1 VAAYLGE
8 LDRQGRLGVARA
20 AQPDSA
26 QQADLFRQEPGAEWV
41 EVDLNGVRVER
52 RRPFGGSWLG
62 LLLLGHSSRAAGLF
76 RVEVEAGAEGGAHLT
91 WTKRDERREWMKL
104 SEGCYLLPSNVTDW
118 SGEELWRAY
127 IQLTEAEEALRL
139 HKGDLVMRPVWHQKE
154 DRVQAHIL
162 FAFWPMCSGKRW
174 ASGVN
179 APASA
184 TNRARSSPSWNKSLW
199 SMLYCPRGPALRYA
213 NAVSAAPTT
222 TKPFCSSGSAWKSPL
237 ASILQTCSEDFAM
250 PTLKTKDLLFKLR
263 KLGWHRLGC
272 ILLLFNNLRSCFSL
286 WNDLSRPASRP
297 GCSIGRESNPHH
309 ASRWP
314 APEKTK
320 VRYAGDA
327 RP

>member
-1 VAAYLGE
+1 VYLRRCYRQKDGKRHAYWALVESCRTARGPRQRVAAYLGE

-162 FAFWPMCSGKRW
+162 VCFLAYVLWKTLGQRCQRAGLGDEPRKIFAELEQISLVDVVLPTRTGIAIRKR
-174 ASGVN
+174 
-179 APASA
+179 
-184 TNRARSSPSWNKSLW
+184 
-199 SMLYCPRGPALRYA
+199 C
-213 NAVSAAPTT
+213 VSRPNNHQAILLQRLGLEIPTR
-222 TKPFCSSGSAWKSPL
+222 L
-237 ASILQTCSEDFAM
+237 DFA
-250 PTLKTKDLLFKLR
+250 DL
-263 KLGWHRLGC
+263 
-272 ILLLFNNLRSCFSL
+272 
-286 WNDLSRPASRP
+286 
-297 GCSIGRESNPHH
+297 
-309 ASRWP
+309 
-314 APEKTK
+314 
-320 VRYAGDA
+320 
-327 RP
+327 

>member
-1 VAAYLGE
+1 MYLRRCYRQKDGKRHAYWALVESCRTARGPRQRVAAYLGE

-162 FAFWPMCSGKRW
+162 VCFLAYVLWKTLGQWCQRAGLGDEPRKIFAELEQISLVDVVLPTRTGIAIRKRCV
-174 ASGVN
+174 SRPQQPPSHS
-179 APASA
+179 APAA
-184 TNRARSSPSWNKSLW
+184 
-199 SMLYCPRGPALRYA
+199 
-213 NAVSAAPTT
+213 
-222 TKPFCSSGSAWKSPL
+222 
-237 ASILQTCSEDFAM
+237 
-250 PTLKTKDLLFKLR
+250 
-263 KLGWHRLGC
+263 
-272 ILLLFNNLRSCFSL
+272 
-286 WNDLSRPASRP
+286 RP
-297 GCSIGRESNPHH
+297 GNPH
-309 ASRWP
+309 SPRFCRLVV
-314 APEKTK
+314 KTSQCLH
-320 VRYAGDA
+320 
-327 RP
+327 

>member
-1 VAAYLGE
+1 MYLRRCYRQKDGKRHAYWALVESCRTARGPRQRVAAYLGE

-162 FAFWPMCSGKRW
+162 VCFLAYVLWKTLGQWCQRAGLGDEPRKIFAELEQISLVDVVLPTRTGIAIRKR
-174 ASGVN
+174 
-179 APASA
+179 
-184 TNRARSSPSWNKSLW
+184 
-199 SMLYCPRGPALRYA
+199 C
-213 NAVSAAPTT
+213 VSRPNNHQAILLQRLGLEIPTR
-222 TKPFCSSGSAWKSPL
+222 L
-237 ASILQTCSEDFAM
+237 DFA
-250 PTLKTKDLLFKLR
+250 DL
-263 KLGWHRLGC
+263 
-272 ILLLFNNLRSCFSL
+272 
-286 WNDLSRPASRP
+286 
-297 GCSIGRESNPHH
+297 
-309 ASRWP
+309 
-314 APEKTK
+314 
-320 VRYAGDA
+320 
-327 RP
+327 

>member
-1 VAAYLGE
+1 MESCRTARGPRQRVAAYLGE

-162 FAFWPMCSGKRW
+162 VCFLAYVLWKTLGQWCQRAGLGDEPRKIFAELEQISLVDVVLPTRTGIAIRKR
-174 ASGVN
+174 
-179 APASA
+179 
-184 TNRARSSPSWNKSLW
+184 
-199 SMLYCPRGPALRYA
+199 C
-213 NAVSAAPTT
+213 VSRPNNHQAILLQRLGLEIPTR
-222 TKPFCSSGSAWKSPL
+222 L
-237 ASILQTCSEDFAM
+237 DFA
-250 PTLKTKDLLFKLR
+250 DL
-263 KLGWHRLGC
+263 
-272 ILLLFNNLRSCFSL
+272 
-286 WNDLSRPASRP
+286 
-297 GCSIGRESNPHH
+297 
-309 ASRWP
+309 
-314 APEKTK
+314 
-320 VRYAGDA
+320 
-327 RP
+327 

>member
-1 VAAYLGE
+1 MYLRRCYRQKDGKRHAYWALVESCRTARGPRQRVAAYLGE

-76 RVEVEAGAEGGAHLT
+76 QVEVEAGAEGGAHLT

-162 FAFWPMCSGKRW
+162 VCFLAYVLWKTLGQWCQRAGLGDEPRKIFAELEQISLVDVVLPTRTGIAIRKR
-174 ASGVN
+174 
-179 APASA
+179 
-184 TNRARSSPSWNKSLW
+184 
-199 SMLYCPRGPALRYA
+199 C
-213 NAVSAAPTT
+213 VSRPNNHQAILLQRLGLEIPTR
-222 TKPFCSSGSAWKSPL
+222 L
-237 ASILQTCSEDFAM
+237 DFA
-250 PTLKTKDLLFKLR
+250 DL
-263 KLGWHRLGC
+263 
-272 ILLLFNNLRSCFSL
+272 
-286 WNDLSRPASRP
+286 
-297 GCSIGRESNPHH
+297 
-309 ASRWP
+309 
-314 APEKTK
+314 
-320 VRYAGDA
+320 
-327 RP
+327 

>member
-1 VAAYLGE
+1 VYLRRCYRQKDGKRHAYWALVESYRTARGPRQRVAAYLGE

-162 FAFWPMCSGKRW
+162 VCFLAYVLWKTLGQWCQRAGLGDEPRKIFAELEQISLVDVVLPTRTGIAIRKRC
-174 ASGVN
+174 V
-179 APASA
+179 
-184 TNRARSSPSWNKSLW
+184 
-199 SMLYCPRGPALRYA
+199 
-213 NAVSAAPTT
+213 
-222 TKPFCSSGSAWKSPL
+222 
-237 ASILQTCSEDFAM
+237 
-250 PTLKTKDLLFKLR
+250 
-263 KLGWHRLGC
+263 
-272 ILLLFNNLRSCFSL
+272 
-286 WNDLSRPASRP
+286 SRP
-297 GCSIGRESNPHH
+297 NNH
-309 ASRWP
+309 
-314 APEKTK
+314 
-320 VRYAGDA
+320 
-327 RP
+327 